1 MNRFA
6 QLGVGLALGALWGVV
21 MCLILLAAG
30 RIDGIADW
38 LYRISASALIGL
50 AVATVFGT
58 VTAARRGESLGSGRL
73 WRRSR

>member
-6 QLGVGLALGALWGVV
+6 QLGIGLLLGALWGVI

-30 RIDGIADW
+30 RIDGGADW
-38 LYRISASALIGL
+38 VYRIATSALIGM

-58 VTAARRGESLGSGRL
+58 VTAARRGESLGTARF